1 MRALYIVGGIA
12 SLIFGLVIIIR
23 QIKTFKKGE
32 QDELGFDIK
41 LLGGGMGFLMI
52 GIYLLAKYI

>member
-52 GIYLLAKYI
+52 GIYLFAKYI

>member
-1 MRALYIVGGIA
+1 MRALYILGGIA